1 MLEML
6 LKEKYVNLYRCPL
19 VKMCE
24 GYIPAGSSHVVEK
37 VSFISGVTDRDWG
50 WLAVEDKINK

>member
-24 GYIPAGSSHVVEK
+24 GYIPAGSSQVVEK
-37 VSFISGVTDRDWG
+37 VSLKSGVTDRD
-50 WLAVEDKINK
+50 